1 MTGRVAFTGR
11 AGPRPLDASDRSP
24 PRTDATPAP
33 RALVR
38 LDLLHPRAA
47 ENPGT
52 NAPPAG
58 VVPGV
63 GPAPG
68 AAAPPRRE
76 ARPATLVLVLALAV
90 GLLGQGERFD
100 LDARLRSPSSTLL
113 TYWGALAEGDTESVF
128 ECLSELRDDQPL
140 PGTLWFLPPTDELW
154 LEGFRSLPVTGGR
167 VLVTYEVHYRPTGA
181 GEERMFQTGSEL
193 VRERGEWRIARPIG
207 EASMPEWKPVPG
219 PVDT

>member
-1 MTGRVAFTGR
+1 M
-11 AGPRPLDASDRSP
+11 
-24 PRTDATPAP
+24 
-33 RALVR
+33 R

-52 NAPPAG
+52 NDHPAG
-58 VVPGV
+58 VSPGV
-63 GPAPG
+63 GPVLG
-68 AAAPPRRE
+68 AT
-76 ARPATLVLVLALAV
+76 ARPFRGARPVTLVLVLALAV
-90 GLLGQGERFD
+90 GLLGQGERYR
-100 LDARLRSPSSTLL
+100 LDPRFRSPSSTLL
-113 TYWGALAEGDTESVF
+113 TYWGALGEGDTESVF
-128 ECLSELRDDQPL
+128 ECLSEVRDDQPM

-154 LEGFRSLPVTGGR
+154 LDGFRSLPVTGGR

-193 VRERGEWRIARPIG
+193 VRVRGEWRIARPIG